1 MSQELN
7 ILFVCT
13 GNICRSAAA
22 DALASMYFRHAP
34 IHVSSAGIRG
44 LINHPIQ
51 PTVGTILLN
60 AGIDASS
67 FRSQRLTNSIAMKQD
82 VILCF
87 EKRQRSS
94 IVSLAPSMVKH
105 TYLLTDFANMC
116 RYADINGMIPNS
128 DIAGRIRYI
137 DSISQMLRAHV
148 PEGADID
155 DPYGK
160 QEEDYQRAVY
170 ETAMALKMIIVPSRP
185 AAGVSSAA
193 PGAYNASEVDDRQPA
208 HMAAQPVVKARHAAA
223 QPTVEARHAMAQPA
237 VVQPADSGL
246 SRDSFPVAA
255 ATPRHA
261 GRVIRGS
268 AQ

>member
-51 PTVGTILLN
+51 STVGTILLN

-67 FRSQRLTNSIAMKQD
+67 FRSQRLTNSIAIKQD
-82 VILCF
+82 IILCF

-94 IVSLAPSMVKH
+94 IVSLAPSKVKH

-193 PGAYNASEVDDRQPA
+193 PGAYNASESESDGRQPT
-208 HMAAQPVVKARHAAA
+208 HMAAQPVVK
-223 QPTVEARHAMAQPA
+223 ARHAMAQPA
-237 VVQPADSGL
+237 VVQPADSDL